1 MWLTWLG
8 SLLDLRTL
16 SKFSLRGEPTLEHS
30 RRVKRSRRGAS
41 TAIGALLF
49 LILAFL
55 MIAFM
60 MEVFQLQSNM
70 NQLDLDRIHE
80 NVLVTSAYLNS
91 SNNLIL
97 NITNRGQSTVNIQ
110 HLWVRNNTD
119 NTHYLWSNSS
129 TDNPKFNFPML
140 NIDPGSSANYTTTQ
154 NFTLGQDYSI
164 QVNTARGNSAS
175 YHIVPSL
182 RADISIISPSVNAS
196 LFMGSNATV
205 ILRITNND
213 TSGNSIYNL
222 NSTLSVNPAHSL
234 TLMSGPSPSMVA
246 LLPPGDSAVFS
257 YVYNVTGY
265 GLIPLLN
272 GSYIGSGAFVLNGSF
287 VGAPA
292 GNFNLVNV
300 YAAVVD
306 HVSVTSAYL
315 NSNNNLVLHIVNLG
329 PSTVNIRQLFVRN
342 NTGNTQYLW
351 SNSSADNPNYTFP
364 MLNIDPG
371 SSADY
376 TTTQNF
382 TLGQDYSIQVNTARG
397 NIASYHIV
405 PNVWARVSI
414 YAPSSPQIG
423 QNITVYLGITNN
435 DTSGNNV
442 YNVVPT
448 LSVSPVSSLTP
459 LEGPNP
465 SNITL
470 LPTGETAYFRYVYKV
485 TGSGLEISL
494 KGSFTNAPL
503 GNYDNCT
510 IYATTFD
517 AGQAL
522 TTMPIWRL
530 DSVGSIPALL
540 DPSSGVKTY
549 WGVALVNPYDRNIT
563 VYSVGAIA
571 SSSPIFAGGA
581 GALKGIHPT
590 TGWILRSSSGYAG
603 CFWEAGSGQAITI
616 PARSAYNFTFTVEV
630 QAPAGGVIET
640 PVYIEAIT
648 TEGKFSRTFTTSVDT
663 TYPSM
668 NLYYTRNA
676 AAPLTDFQY
685 ALLGV
690 KANTEYTFNATVY
703 NSGKNILSSRYNLL
717 ILVPVGWTNV
727 TVFTQSGWNFAT
739 QLNSTQGDGSTILSV
754 VSSGTSLAS
763 GAYTVYQFKVI
774 TPAVAST
781 TLYRVATTLYY
792 PDFSPSITAAF
803 CDLAVQIVP

>member
-1 MWLTWLG
+1 
-8 SLLDLRTL
+8 
-16 SKFSLRGEPTLEHS
+16 
-30 RRVKRSRRGAS
+30 
-41 TAIGALLF
+41 
-49 LILAFL
+49 
-55 MIAFM
+55 
-60 MEVFQLQSNM
+60 
-70 NQLDLDRIHE
+70 
-80 NVLVTSAYLNS
+80 
-91 SNNLIL
+91 
-97 NITNRGQSTVNIQ
+97 
-110 HLWVRNNTD
+110 
-119 NTHYLWSNSS
+119 
-129 TDNPKFNFPML
+129 
-140 NIDPGSSANYTTTQ
+140 
-154 NFTLGQDYSI
+154 
-164 QVNTARGNSAS
+164 
-175 YHIVPSL
+175 
-182 RADISIISPSVNAS
+182 
-196 LFMGSNATV
+196 
-205 ILRITNND
+205 
-213 TSGNSIYNL
+213 
-222 NSTLSVNPAHSL
+222 
-234 TLMSGPSPSMVA
+234 
-246 LLPPGDSAVFS
+246 
-257 YVYNVTGY
+257 
-265 GLIPLLN
+265 
-272 GSYIGSGAFVLNGSF
+272 
-287 VGAPA
+287 
-292 GNFNLVNV
+292 
-300 YAAVVD
+300 
-306 HVSVTSAYL
+306 
-315 NSNNNLVLHIVNLG
+315 
-329 PSTVNIRQLFVRN
+329 
-342 NTGNTQYLW
+342 
-351 SNSSADNPNYTFP
+351 
-364 MLNIDPG
+364 
-371 SSADY
+371 
-376 TTTQNF
+376 
-382 TLGQDYSIQVNTARG
+382 
-397 NIASYHIV
+397 
-405 PNVWARVSI
+405 
-414 YAPSSPQIG
+414 
-423 QNITVYLGITNN
+423 
-435 DTSGNNV
+435 
-442 YNVVPT
+442 
-448 LSVSPVSSLTP
+448 
-459 LEGPNP
+459 
-465 SNITL
+465 
-470 LPTGETAYFRYVYKV
+470 
-485 TGSGLEISL
+485 
-494 KGSFTNAPL
+494 
-503 GNYDNCT
+503 
-510 IYATTFD
+510 
-517 AGQAL
+517 
-522 TTMPIWRL
+522 MPIWRL